1 MPSSQKPP
9 RTTPEKSP
17 AIPETNQ
24 PIRNATDLK
33 LFVRKTLLASPAFPG
48 FCADY
53 LEPHGANRQQVMDL
67 AEKYQK
73 NYRGSM
79 SSNMSIPSPK
89 SCTHIKV
96 DGVRCGSPAL
106 RGEQFCYF
114 HQRMLRGVRNPPNA
128 RLHPIALIESPEAI
142 QASLMEVINALAR
155 NQIDVKRAELMLR
168 ALHIAVRNARNVHFG
183 LHAARMVNQ
192 VPEYPDAHAVP
203 AALARGQAQ
212 DARADR
218 TNADRANADRTN
230 NDRTNNDRSNSN
242 NDRSK
247 SSAQSNDSSLNLPTT
262 AAQPFEPPA
271 SGSSFR
277 EAWKR
282 DGEEIKR
289 LAAEIRAARERES
302 WRGNHPGVDPLSP
315 KPPLGVKDA
324 ATAKPATAK
333 PATTKPRPN
342 GAAAG

>member
-1 MPSSQKPP
+1 
-9 RTTPEKSP
+9 
-17 AIPETNQ
+17 
-24 PIRNATDLK
+24 
-33 LFVRKTLLASPAFPG
+33 
-48 FCADY
+48 
-53 LEPHGANRQQVMDL
+53 
-67 AEKYQK
+67 
-73 NYRGSM
+73 M

-203 AALARGQAQ
+203 AAPGSGQAQ

-218 TNADRANADRTN
+218 TNA
-230 NDRTNNDRSNSN
+230 DRTNNDRSNSN

-247 SSAQSNDSSLNLPTT
+247 TSAQSNDSSLNLPTT

-271 SGSSFR
+271 SGSTFR

-324 ATAKPATAK
+324 ATAKPATTK
-333 PATTKPRPN
+333 PATTKPATAKPRPN